1 MYRKPLLYR
10 KITLILFF
18 INGLFFLFGIAL
30 MSLGVYA
37 IIDNGN
43 VSELVGTTLYTSGV
57 YILIFFGIIIVF
69 LAICGVVASKKEN
82 RCMIVTYSAILCV
95 SILFMFISGIM
106 VLVFKNSLG
115 EAAKSV
121 MLSTLRNQYGRYK
134 IITDAWNFTQTYLRC
149 CAVDD
154 SGWQA
159 YSDSWWDTFINKDI
173 YESNAKISAT
183 SPFYKFVPESCC
195 ATIIDGLTGW
205 PSATYRDLLRCQNWQ
220 YGPPY
225 HLGGPHND
233 AIYYGV
239 NLHHSFI
246 DRFQKGCFNSL
257 KSYIGNY
264 GKAMGALA
272 IIVVV
277 ILIVALVTSIM
288 LLLSTK
294 RSSGWSQRSQSQHP
308 YASMSQ

>member
-1 MYRKPLLYR
+1 MYRRPLLYR
-10 KITLILFF
+10 KLTLVLFF

-69 LAICGVVASKKEN
+69 LAICGAVAAKKEN
-82 RCMIVTYSAILCV
+82 RCMIVMYSAILCV
-95 SILFMFISGIM
+95 SILFMLISGIM

-173 YESNAKISAT
+173 YEANAKISAT

-205 PSATYRDLLRCQNWQ
+205 PSTTYRDLLRCQNWQ

-233 AIYYGV
+233 AIYYA
-239 NLHHSFI
+239 
-246 DRFQKGCFNSL
+246 GCFNSL
-257 KSYIGNY
+257 KSYIDNY
-264 GKAMGALA
+264 GKALGALA
-272 IIVVV
+272 IITIV
-277 ILIVALVTSIM
+277 ILIAALVTSIM
-288 LLLSTK
+288 LLLDTK
-294 RSSGWSQRSQSQHP
+294 RSSAWSQRSQSHHP
-308 YASMSQ
+308 YASISQ